1 MQKQFRSRQ
10 RIADHGE
17 VFTAIREVKAMCDLV
32 NNETRRADSLFL
44 EPACGDGNF
53 LEEILS
59 RKLCSVRKQNN
70 EELTVNAALTAAAS
84 LYGIDLL
91 MDNVA
96 ACRERLYRLW
106 GEITGITGEA
116 ALSSLTEIL
125 EKNII
130 CGNTLKLCLADE
142 NGDATAE
149 PIVFCQWDTS
159 SDTPHITAAHK
170 LSDLIAAGEYSGF
183 RFDVIISNPPYQM
196 SDGGAQASALPL
208 YNLFI
213 DQARQLAPH
222 YITMIVP
229 ARWYAAGKGL
239 DTFRKS
245 MLNDNRIEKL
255 FDFCRAADCFP
266 GVDIKGGICYFLWN
280 RDYHGD
286 CTVTTCVND
295 CHTSVMKRPLLEQGC
310 NIFIRQNEAV
320 AILDRVRSFGEPS
333 FAEYAKPAMTFG
345 MRTYFKSFVSD
356 TPGDGLVKLYANHST
371 GYIER
376 SSIRRGTEY
385 IDCWKV
391 IVPEAVGSGNTATDV
406 LKPIISEPG
415 SVNTETYIMNGPWK
429 SREEAENVCAYIGT
443 KFFHFL
449 LGIRK
454 ITQHTTASVYG
465 FVPVQDFSVRWNDE
479 MLFRKYGLSDEE
491 IKFINDS
498 VWNSSK

>member
-1 MQKQFRSRQ
+1 MQKQFRSKQ

-17 VFTAIREVKAMCDLV
+17 VFTAMREVKAMCDLV
-32 NNETRRADSLFL
+32 SVETGRTGSLFL

-59 RKLCSVRKQNN
+59 RKLDSAEKHNQGHIPVMGAVAV
-70 EELTVNAALTAAAS
+70 LSS

-91 MDNVA
+91 IDNVI

-106 GEITGITGEA
+106 YEKTGITDEKI
-116 ALSSLTEIL
+116 LSSIKEIL

-142 NGDATAE
+142 SGNDTCK
-149 PIVFCQWDTS
+149 PIVFCQWDIS
-159 SDTPHITAAHK
+159 SDTPHITKTHK
-170 LSDLIAAGEYSGF
+170 LSDLITAGNEAEF
-183 RFDVIISNPPYQM
+183 RFDVIISNPPYQI

-213 DQARQLAPH
+213 DQARKLSPH

-239 DTFRKS
+239 DSFRKS
-245 MLNDNRIEKL
+245 MLNDDRIVKL
-255 FDFCRAADCFP
+255 FDFCRASDCFP
-266 GVDIKGGICYFLWN
+266 GVDIKGGVCYFLWD
-280 RDYHGD
+280 REYHGE
-286 CTVTTCVND
+286 CTVTTCVD
-295 CHTSVMKRPLLEQGC
+295 GIHTSVMKRPLLEPDC

-320 AILDRVRSFGEPS
+320 AILNKVRRFGERSFS
-333 FAEYAKPAMTFG
+333 EYAKPAMAFG

-356 TPGDGLVKLYANHST
+356 APGDGLIKLYANHST

-376 SSIRRGTEY
+376 SSVRRGTEY

-391 IVPEAVGSGNTATDV
+391 IVPEAVGSGNNATDV

-429 SREEAENVCAYIGT
+429 NREEAENVCAYIRT

-454 ITQHTTASVYG
+454 ITQHTTAKVYG
-465 FVPVQDFSVRWNDE
+465 FVPVQDFSVQWTDD
-479 MLFRKYGLSDEE
+479 MLFEKYGLSPEE
-491 IKFINDS
+491 IQFINDS
-498 VWNSSK
+498 VWNNK